1 MEKALDRV
9 IFDKD
14 FYKQVGFATKSDGDY
29 FVDKIDT
36 LKIGKKSVIDKIK
49 KEVISDRTDFFN
61 MIMQHKDKI
70 NLIKEKL
77 KIKKLYESREKLE
90 EKIRKLAINTIG
102 DDNDEF
108 VKELNKEKENKK
120 IDGDID
126 SSVSTDS
133 VKSNKSFNRN
143 TMVMGDIY
151 SIKSNASQTATI
163 EQINLYNE
171 LKLMVKGKEFCS
183 KDTKKINDLLEKY
196 KDYIN

>member
-14 FYKQVGFATKSDGDY
+14 FYKQIGFATKSDGDY
-29 FVDKIDT
+29 FVENIDT
-36 LKIGKKSVIDKIK
+36 LKLGKKSVIDKIK

-90 EKIRKLAINTIG
+90 EKIRKLAINNID

-108 VKELNKEKENKK
+108 VKELNKEKESKK
-120 IDGDID
+120 VDDNI
-126 SSVSTDS
+126 DS
-133 VKSNKSFNRN
+133 VKGNKRFNRN
-143 TMVMGDIY
+143 TMVIGDV
-151 SIKSNASQTATI
+151 SNIKSGVSQTATI

-171 LKLMVKGKEFCS
+171 LKLMVKGNEFCN

-196 KDYIN
+196 KYYIN

>member
-14 FYKQVGFATKSDGDY
+14 FYKQVGFNTKTDGDY
-29 FVDKIDT
+29 FVEEIDT
-36 LKIGKKSVIDKIK
+36 LKIGKKAVIEKIK
-49 KEVISDRTDFFN
+49 NEIVTDRTDFFN
-61 MIMQHKDKI
+61 MIMQHKNKI
-70 NLIKEKL
+70 NLIKEKI

-102 DDNDEF
+102 NEDDDF
-108 VKELNKEKENKK
+108 VKEISKDNKNNITEVS
-120 IDGDID
+120 
-126 SSVSTDS
+126 SSVSSDS
-133 VKSNKSFNRN
+133 IKSNKSINRN
-143 TMVMGDIY
+143 TMVMNGDVS
-151 SIKSNASQTATI
+151 SIKSNKSI

-171 LKLMVKGKEFCS
+171 LSHMVKAKEFCS